1 MNGKFVT
8 VKDPPP
14 PGPNGTGFVVTVS
27 GGNSDTPEE
36 TAAILDRTNVV
47 VGTVLEG
54 MDVVNAIAALP
65 TVKDNSSSPF
75 FAVAKSI
82 GDKRATVA
90 EQAFGKPF
98 AKVTVARCGIV
109 QDIVPAEPPSAE

>member
-1 MNGKFVT
+1 MGA
-8 VKDPPP
+8 
-14 PGPNGTGFVVTVS
+14 GAG
-27 GGNSDTPEE
+27 DTE

-54 MDVVNAIAALP
+54 QEVIAALAALP

-75 FAVAKSI
+75 FTVAKSI
-82 GDKRATVA
+82 GDKRAIVA

-98 AKVTVARCGIV
+98 AKVTTL
-109 QDIVPAEPPSAE
+109 DPKP

>member
-1 MNGKFVT
+1 M
-8 VKDPPP
+8 
-14 PGPNGTGFVVTVS
+14 
-27 GGNSDTPEE
+27 
-36 TAAILDRTNVV
+36 DRTNLV

-54 MDVVNAIAALP
+54 MDVIERIAGLP

-98 AKVTVARCGIV
+98 AKVTVAKCGIV
-109 QDIVPAEPPSAE
+109 AEAPPPAPVEVAE